1 MYAETAGWLLQAAG
15 SDDSRVTESLSGMGF
30 VDPPTA
36 MADWRGLVELAGDSV
51 LSVGLLES
59 LLARWARRPLRIF
72 PFEICVV
79 V

>member
-59 LLARWARRPLRIF
+59 LLGTMGQTAAPDLSL
-72 PFEICVV
+72 EICVV